1 MQDDALARLR
11 RSLARIERAD
21 WQEDTAPFSLG
32 LPDIDDFIGGGL
44 PHGALH
50 EVFPESAADCGAG
63 IGFALALALRANG
76 KAGRP
81 LLWVRQDMAAQEQGE
96 LHAAGL
102 AEFGADPSA
111 FLLVRAR
118 DAVQALRAA
127 DEALRCT
134 ALGAVVL
141 EIWGEARAL
150 DLTASRRLARG
161 AARAGC
167 CVLLVRSGAAP
178 APSAAMSRWRVRA
191 SPSRLLAAEA
201 PGRPAFDIGLLRHR
215 AGYPPRRWRVEWD
228 RDELV
233 FRPPA
238 LSRTVAALPADR
250 PAAPAASED
259 RRRAG

>member
-1 MQDDALARLR
+1 MQDDTLARLR
-11 RSLARIERAD
+11 RSLARIERVD
-21 WQEDTAPFSLG
+21 WQEDATLFALG
-32 LPDIDDFIGGGL
+32 LSDIDDAIGGGL
-44 PHGALH
+44 PRGALH
-50 EVFPESAADCGAG
+50 EVFPESVADCGAG

-76 KAGRP
+76 NAGRP
-81 LLWVRQDMAAQEQGE
+81 VLWVRQDMVAQEQGE

-127 DEALRCT
+127 DETLRCN
-134 ALGAVVL
+134 ALGVIVL
-141 EIWGEARAL
+141 EGWGEARAL
-150 DLTASRRLARG
+150 GLTASRRLARG

-167 CVLLVRSGAAP
+167 CVVLVRSGVAP

-191 SPSRLLAAEA
+191 SPSRLLAAEV

-238 LSRTVAALPADR
+238 LSCAVAAFPADR
-250 PAAPAASED
+250 PAAPAAAEGY
-259 RRRAG
+259 RRAG